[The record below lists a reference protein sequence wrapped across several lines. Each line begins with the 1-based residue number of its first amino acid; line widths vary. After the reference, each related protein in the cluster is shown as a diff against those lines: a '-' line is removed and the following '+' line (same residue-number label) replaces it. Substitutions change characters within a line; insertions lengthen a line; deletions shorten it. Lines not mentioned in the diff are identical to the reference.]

1 MKAVI
6 MAGGKGT
13 RLRPLTS
20 NTPKPMVPLLDR
32 PVMEY
37 TIALLKKHGITDI
50 AVTVQYIPEA
60 IRNYFDDGSDFG
72 VRLHY
77 FEEHSPLG
85 TAGSVKNAEQF
96 LDETFIVI
104 SGDALTD
111 FDLTRAVQ
119 YHQEKGS
126 VATLVLTQVDSPLE
140 FGVVMTDEN
149 GRINRFLEKPSWGEV
164 FSDTVNTGIYILETE
179 VFQYSEKDQEFDF
192 SKDLFPMLMK
202 NNRPMYGYV
211 ADGYWSDI
219 GNLTQYRQTQFD
231 MLEGKVDIELPGRE
245 IAPRVWAGDRAK
257 IDPTASI
264 IGPAYIGD
272 RSVIGKHATIG
283 EYTIVGGGSM
293 VLDRASVERT
303 VLWKHNMLDND
314 VEIKGATL
322 CRNVISRYGAS
333 IHEEA
338 VLGDNCVV
346 GVRSVVAAGVKM
358 FPNKS
363 VEDNA
368 VLKHS
373 LIWGEQATKSIF
385 GEFGVKGS
393 CNVQMTT
400 SFVNRL
406 SMTLS
411 TALPM
416 GVTVGIGHDA
426 APFAELMAEAFAS
439 GLHASGINTYHFGA
453 VTSSITR
460 YATCHLDCTAGI
472 YIRMTEEDGEEQAVI
487 EFLDEQGLP
496 ITKAMERKIENAYMQ
511 EDQRIIKPSQVG
523 RKRTCQA
530 VSRLYRQ
537 DLLESVDSQLISGQ
551 SYKVVTV
558 YNGHNLNHVLPD
570 FLQELGCRVIQL
582 NDVITEPSELAH
594 WVRDNGADFGVMLD
608 TNGQRIQLVTELGE
622 IISDELTR
630 MLQMR
635 IQLQASTD
643 EVIHVPVH
651 FPDIAELMVAQS
663 NRKVARTKSDIRSI
677 LESCQHKGFHV
688 YLDGIC
694 TLVRCMEIMAFMGV
708 SLSELIQT
716 IPAFALLKEKVDCP
730 WSEKGKVM
738 RHLMQETKGK
748 HVELIDGI
756 KIFHEEGWTLILPDN
771 EKPIFQVYANA
782 QSQLAAKQMAA
793 SYADK
798 IRQYRS
804 S

>member
-50 AVTVQYIPEA
+50 AVTVQFIPEA

-77 FEEHSPLG
+77 FEEQSPLG

-96 LDETFIVI
+96 LDETFVVI

-111 FDLTRAVQ
+111 FDLTRAID
-119 YHQEKGS
+119 YHREKGS

-179 VFQYSEKDQEFDF
+179 VFQYSEKNQEFDF
-192 SKDLFPMLMK
+192 SKDLFPLLMN

-219 GNLTQYRQTQFD
+219 GNLNQYRQTQFD
-231 MLEGKVDIELPGRE
+231 MLEGKVAIELPGRE
-245 IAPRVWAGDRAK
+245 IAPGIWAGERVK

-264 IGPAYIGD
+264 IGPAYIGE
-272 RSVIGKHATIG
+272 RSVIGKEAMIG
-283 EYTIVGGGSM
+283 EYSIIGGGSM
-293 VLDRASVERT
+293 ILDRASVERT
-303 VLWKHNMLDND
+303 VLWKHNMLDNN
-314 VEIKGATL
+314 VEINGATL
-322 CRNVISRYGAS
+322 CRNVICRYGAS
-333 IHEEA
+333 IGEDA

-346 GVRSVVAAGVKM
+346 GIHSVVSSGVKM

-363 VEDNA
+363 IEDNA

-373 LIWGEQATKSIF
+373 LIWGEQATKTIF
-385 GEFGVKGS
+385 GEFGVKGV

-400 SFVNRL
+400 SFANRL
-406 SMTLS
+406 SMALG
-411 TALPM
+411 TALPI

-426 APFAELMAEAFAS
+426 APFAELMAEAFTA
-439 GLHASGINTYHFGA
+439 GLHASGIHTYHFGA
-453 VTSSITR
+453 VTSSIAR
-460 YATCHLDCTAGI
+460 YASCHLDCKAGI
-472 YIRMTEEDGEEQAVI
+472 YVRMTEENGEEQAVI

-496 ITKAMERKIENAYMQ
+496 ITKAMERKIENAYVQ
-511 EDQRIIKPSQVG
+511 EDQRIIKLSDVG
-523 RKRTCQA
+523 RKRTCPE
-530 VSRLYRQ
+530 VGRLYRR
-537 DLLESVDSQLISGQ
+537 DLLEGVDIQLIASRA
-551 SYKVVTV
+551 YKVVTI
-558 YNGHNLNHVLPD
+558 YNGHNLNHVLPE

-582 NDVITEPSELAH
+582 NGVITEPAELAH

-608 TNGQRIQLVTELGE
+608 TNGQRIQLVTENGDL
-622 IISDELTR
+622 ISDELTH
-630 MLQMR
+630 MIQMR

-643 EVIHVPVH
+643 DVIHVPVH
-651 FPDIAELMVAQS
+651 FPEIAELMVAQS
-663 NRKVARTKSDIRSI
+663 NRKVARTKADTRSI
-677 LESCQHKGFHV
+677 LESCQQGGFHV
-688 YLDGIC
+688 YLDGIY
-694 TLVRCMEIMAFMGV
+694 TLVRCMEMMADQGA
-708 SLSELIQT
+708 SLSELVQT

-738 RHLMQETKGK
+738 RFLMQETKGK

-756 KIFHEEGWTLILPDN
+756 KIFHEEGWTLILPDH

-782 QSQLAAKQMAA
+782 QSQMAAKQMAA

-798 IRQYRS
+798 IRKYRS